1 MTTSYLR
8 IFCLGLLM
16 TLGLGMNVFAQNQG
30 SPPPPMFRQMAG
42 INPQMAEQSMAIWQ
56 ARRAEH
62 RAKRLQDLKTFLQL
76 QSNQESAWSAFFAA
90 VQNPI
95 SRPMPTNP
103 DELEKLSTPERI
115 DKMMAI
121 KKARDEQINT
131 RMDATKTFYATLNP
145 QQQKVFDVFSSNA
158 KKHNLMG
165 PDHRGGPMNMRP

>member
-1 MTTSYLR
+1 
-8 IFCLGLLM
+8 
-16 TLGLGMNVFAQNQG
+16 
-30 SPPPPMFRQMAG
+30 
-42 INPQMAEQSMAIWQ
+42 MAIWQ

-158 KKHNLMG
+158 KKHNPMG